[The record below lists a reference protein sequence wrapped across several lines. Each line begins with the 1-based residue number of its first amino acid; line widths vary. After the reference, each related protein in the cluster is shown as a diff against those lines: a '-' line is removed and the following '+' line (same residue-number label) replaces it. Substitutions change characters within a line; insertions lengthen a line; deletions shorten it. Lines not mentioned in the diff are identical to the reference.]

1 MCGNPRITCSRSVF
15 HPPFEITHKLIS
27 LPQLYDKS
35 ERRLIAESG
44 SQELSLV
51 IHEPALA
58 FLEHVVLTFL
68 VIQKQRKSRFKM
80 SQSFTPHS
88 SESL

>member
-15 HPPFEITHKLIS
+15 HPPFEITHS
-27 LPQLYDKS
+27 LSHSAVVRQKREQTHCRVGFARTFVGHSRTCPRVS
-35 ERRLIAESG
+35 GARRAHLPGHPET
-44 SQELSLV
+44 EKV
-51 IHEPALA
+51 
-58 FLEHVVLTFL
+58 
-68 VIQKQRKSRFKM
+68 RFKM